1 MNIEKVF
8 FEEYKQKNINE
19 NNIIKDIKKKI
30 KKAKYVYIFGELCNI
45 PNKEWIEEY
54 KIDVFLEKQYLNSK
68 VVHVHNIQNI
78 IYKIKI
84 DHNNV
89 ERILNILI
97 DIVCKL
103 QKNEKADIHF
113 IFGNNKNGI
122 LEINF
127 DKDEYI
133 IEDKEKSNIIMGLGI
148 IFLIIFIIAYVL
160 IFQYKLVFKVTNNKE
175 IGIIEGEYSYIYDN
189 VEYNTE
195 PNYKV
200 KELTHGDKMLQ
211 FLNNISNNLKIY
223 YYDASSSD
231 GKINTDN
238 ILAGLEYLK
247 EKNIKIINISLSSKV
262 YSVDLEKW
270 IKENPDIK
278 VFASYNNLIN
288 SVDYPAMYENVYG
301 SGKKEEIKYKDIDY
315 TYYTN
320 KVIIFPEIFKVYEGN
335 SYLSLY
341 NAIIEE

>member
-8 FEEYKQKNINE
+8 FEKYKQKNIND
-19 NNIIKDIKKKI
+19 NNIINDIKKKI
-30 KKAKYVYIFGELCNI
+30 KRAKYLYIYGKLCNI
-45 PNKEWIEEY
+45 PNREWIDEY
-54 KIDVFLEKQYLNSK
+54 KIDVFLEKQYLNGK
-68 VVHVHNIQNI
+68 VVHVYTIEDI

-84 DHNNV
+84 DNNNV
-89 ERILNILI
+89 EIILNILM

-103 QKNEKADIHF
+103 QKNEKTDIHF
-113 IFGNNKNGI
+113 IFGNKEKGI

-148 IFLIIFIIAYVL
+148 IFLIIFITAYVL

-175 IGIIEGEYSYIYDN
+175 IGIIEGEYSYVYDN

-195 PNYKV
+195 PNYKA

-211 FLNNISNNLKIY
+211 FLNNISNNLKVY

-231 GKINTDN
+231 RKIDTDN

-247 EKNIKIINISLSSKV
+247 EKNIKTINISLSSKV
-262 YSVDLEKW
+262 YSADLEKW

-278 VFASYNNLIN
+278 IFASYNNLTN

-301 SGKKEEIKYKDIDY
+301 SGKKADIKYKDIDY

-320 KVIIFPEIFKVYEGN
+320 KVIIFPQIFKVYEGN

-341 NAIIEE
+341 NAIIKE